1 MYRLQ
6 PTETST
12 PTDKDGNHG
21 DHGNHGNHR
30 SIYTNNDTSTLHV
43 QPRKLSCSSE
53 TAGHEVEQKLERPTK
68 KFEEKSEDLRN
79 HGNHLPNSDKKV
91 EALLSKA
98 RNLYC
103 PSSSQPYATYV
114 RHSKDRK
121 TG

>member
-1 MYRLQ
+1 MMYRLQ

-12 PTDKDGNHG
+12 PTEKDS
-21 DHGNHGNHR
+21 NHGNHR
-30 SIYTNNDTSTLHV
+30 SISTNNNTSTLHV

-53 TAGHEVEQKLERPTK
+53 TAGCEVEQNIERPTK
-68 KFEEKSEDLRN
+68 NFEEKSEGDMRA
-79 HGNHLPNSDKKV
+79 SDKKV